1 MRTKVMMPLAAAAA
15 LLAVPV
21 ARAGEPPKKTPE
33 LVQKGKA
40 SFEMNCASCHGPA
53 GAGDGAAAAALDP
66 KPRNL
71 ATASFKG
78 GVKPAQIFDTLGKG
92 VPGTAMI
99 AFSHL
104 SEEERWALAYHVA
117 GLRDEAKA
125 GKGKK
130 K

>member
-1 MRTKVMMPLAAAAA
+1 MRTKVLMPLAAAAA

-71 ATASFKG
+71 ATAPFKG
-78 GVKPAQIFDTLGKG
+78 GDKPAQVFATLGKG
-92 VPGTAMI
+92 ITGTAMI
-99 AFSHL
+99 GFTHL
-104 SEEERWALAYHVA
+104 PDEERWALAYHVA
-117 GLRDEAKA
+117 GLRDAA
-125 GKGKK
+125 KGKK

>member
-21 ARAGEPPKKTPE
+21 ARAGEPRKTPE

-53 GAGDGAAAAALDP
+53 GGGDGAAAAALDP

-71 ATASFKG
+71 ATAPFKG
-78 GVKPAQIFDTLGKG
+78 GAKPAQIFDTLGKG

-99 AFSHL
+99 AFTHL
-104 SEEERWALAYHVA
+104 PEDERWALAYHVA
-117 GLRDEAKA
+117 GLRDGAKA
-125 GKGKK
+125 KGKK

>member
-1 MRTKVMMPLAAAAA
+1 MRTTLTMSLAAAA
-15 LLAVPV
+15 LLAAPA
-21 ARAGEPPKKTPE
+21 ARAGDPPKKTPE

-71 ATASFKG
+71 ATAQLKG
-78 GVKPAQIFDTLGKG
+78 GAKPAQIFDTLGKG
-92 VPGTAMI
+92 IPGTAMI

-104 SEEERWALAYHVA
+104 PEEERWALAYHVA
-117 GLRDEAKA
+117 ALRDGA
-125 GKGKK
+125 KGKK

>member
-1 MRTKVMMPLAAAAA
+1 MRTKVMMSLAAAAA

-21 ARAGEPPKKTPE
+21 ARAGDPPKKTPE
-33 LVQKGKA
+33 LAQKGKA

-71 ATASFKG
+71 ATAPFKG
-78 GVKPAQIFDTLGKG
+78 GAKPAQIFDTLGKG
-92 VPGTAMI
+92 VPGSAMI
-99 AFSHL
+99 AFTHL
-104 SEEERWALAYHVA
+104 PEEERWALAYHVA
-117 GLRDEAKA
+117 GLRDA